1 MTFESLAPKD
11 WTLRGA
17 VVASLCLANDS
28 GPVAKYVGR
37 HRCRAVMKNRW
48 LCRGRSRAKYMAW
61 RDGAL
66 SVFTNGYLVM
76 IDRLQ
81 MHRGYTL

>member
-28 GPVAKYVGR
+28 GAVANPVGR
-37 HRCRAVMKNRW
+37 HRCRAVIKERW
-48 LCRGRSRAKYMAW
+48 AKRGFLGRFFS
-61 RDGAL
+61 
-66 SVFTNGYLVM
+66 
-76 IDRLQ
+76 
-81 MHRGYTL
+81 

>member
-28 GPVAKYVGR
+28 GAVAKPVGR
-37 HRCRAVMKNRW
+37 HRCRAVMKNQ
-48 LCRGRSRAKYMAW
+48 LGKAW
-61 RDGAL
+61 VSWAFF
-66 SVFTNGYLVM
+66 S
-76 IDRLQ
+76 
-81 MHRGYTL
+81 